1 MMRNPEATIRNVRP
15 AGNPV
20 TVAGDAGS
28 TSADVLSRL
37 SATLTAFR
45 RFKELERGRL
55 DPWEETSL
63 AVAEQSL
70 ERAWLAFSQ
79 LHADLQRPRRKA

>member
-1 MMRNPEATIRNVRP
+1 MIAVEISTQTNDLSAASIAPATSATNQ
-15 AGNPV
+15 
-20 TVAGDAGS
+20 
-28 TSADVLSRL
+28 TSADVLRHLALARSTLRRL
-37 SATLTAFR
+37 
-45 RFKELERGRL
+45 KEVERGRL

-70 ERAWLAFSQ
+70 ERAWLALSQ